1 MVTDDELPVLPE
13 RILANTKT
21 EALFG
26 GEISDS
32 HSAGRASVGFLGK
45 GSPSQ

>member
-13 RILANTKT
+13 RILANTET

-26 GEISDS
+26 GEITT
-32 HSAGRASVGFLGK
+32 ATQRVGRALDF
-45 GSPSQ
+45 